1 MFYYLRAIAPIY
13 FHERKAAPQLLGN
26 WAGSGVIAGVVA
38 VLVLGLLAQALL
50 GHWEPMAL
58 PW

>member
-1 MFYYLRAIAPIY
+1 
-13 FHERKAAPQLLGN
+13 
-26 WAGSGVIAGVVA
+26 VVA

-58 PW
+58 PK